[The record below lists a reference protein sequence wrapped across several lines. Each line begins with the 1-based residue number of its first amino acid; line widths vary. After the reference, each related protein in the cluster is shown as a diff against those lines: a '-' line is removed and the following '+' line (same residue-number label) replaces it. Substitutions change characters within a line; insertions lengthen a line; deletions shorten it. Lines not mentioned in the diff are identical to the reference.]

1 MVVCGDDGLAY
12 RLAAELRGVYGERV
26 TLVVPPSGRAAR
38 PSVVGRARTASALL
52 DRLVSAAVS
61 RAGGNGG
68 NGGTGSNGGTGGTG
82 GGANGGGNGGTG
94 GAGAGSGGGGGPSR
108 GGDGVLEAVEL
119 TEAVLTEAGVER
131 ATALAL
137 VYDDDEA
144 NIRAA
149 LTARRLNPRLR
160 LVLRLYN
167 RRLGHH
173 IEDLL
178 DQAAGLAAGDDASFG
193 DASTT
198 VLSDAD
204 TAAPAL
210 AASAVAGTGKLVQ
223 TEGFLLRAV
232 ERPPPAPGQVADPGL
247 CTLAL
252 LSATSTDPAGVDG
265 SEGSGEQSPRLL
277 PDEEA
282 VRAATGRATVV
293 LEQVSYGGPSL
304 PAGRGTGGVPSLTSL
319 FSRRLRWPLA
329 GLVGCVFGLAVA
341 LWLTTGVHPLGALY
355 LTLLDL
361 FAIDDPAIGASVGR
375 QVLQL
380 LSGLVGLLLLPVLLA
395 AGLEALGT
403 FRSTSGLRRPPRGLS
418 GHVVL
423 LGLGK
428 IGTRVL
434 TRLRE
439 LQIPVVCVESD
450 PEARGLA
457 TARRLRVPVVLGDV
471 TQEGVLEAA
480 KVHRAHALLAV
491 TSADTTNLEA
501 VLYARS
507 VRPDLRVVL
516 RLYDDDFATAVYRTL
531 RAAHPRALTR
541 SRSVT
546 HLAAPAF
553 AGAMFGRQILGAI
566 PVERRVLLFASVD
579 VAGHPQLEGRTVAEA
594 FRAGYWRVLAVDVEA
609 GGNGGGG
616 GGSGAGGGGRSGAG
630 GGSRSGAGGGAAGRA
645 SGATSPSAGSSA
657 ASASSGSP
665 ASASAPAASAA
676 SPASSSASAAASAS
690 SRPGGSSRPLREPGG
705 QDAGDGADSSR
716 GSGLLWN
723 LPGTYVLRREDRVV
737 LAATRLG
744 LAELLGRR
752 GRAGA

>member
-12 RLAAELRGVYGERV
+12 RLAAELRGVHGERV
-26 TLVVPPSGRAAR
+26 TLVVPPDGRTAR
-38 PSVVGRARTASALL
+38 PAVVGRARAASAALL
-52 DRLVSAAVS
+52 DRVVGAAVG
-61 RAGGNGG
+61 RGGGPNGPHGGGGTAGTGGNG
-68 NGGTGSNGGTGGTG
+68 
-82 GGANGGGNGGTG
+82 ANGNRADGNR
-94 GAGAGSGGGGGPSR
+94 A
-108 GGDGVLEAVEL
+108 DGERVLEAAEL
-119 TEAVLTEAGVER
+119 TEAVLAEAGVER

-137 VYDDDEA
+137 VHDDDET

-167 RRLGHH
+167 RRLGQH
-173 IEDLL
+173 IEELL
-178 DQAAGLAAGDDASFG
+178 DQAAALALGDGSSAGA

-198 VLSDAD
+198 VLSDAH

-210 AASAVAGTGKLVQ
+210 AAAAVAGTTKVVQ
-223 TEGFLLRAV
+223 TDSLLLRAV
-232 ERPPPAPGQVADPGL
+232 ERPPSAGGQAPGGL

-252 LSATSTDPAGVDG
+252 LSPTGPGTAGADG
-265 SEGSGEQSPRLL
+265 PGGGAEQEPRLL
-277 PDEEA
+277 PDDEE
-282 VRAATGRATVV
+282 VRRAAGRAAVV
-293 LEQVSYGGPSL
+293 LEQVSAASGGAASAT
-304 PAGRGTGGVPSLTSL
+304 AGRGVGGVPPLASL
-319 FSRRLRWPLA
+319 FSRRLRWSLA
-329 GLVGCVFGLAVA
+329 GLVACVVGLAVA
-341 LWLTTGVHPLGALY
+341 LCVVTRIPVLSAFY

-361 FAIDDPAIGASVGR
+361 FAIDDPAIGAPLGR

-395 AGLEALGT
+395 AVLEALGT
-403 FRSTSGLRRPPRGLS
+403 FRTASALRKPPRGLG

-439 LQIPVVCVESD
+439 LGVAVVCVESD

-457 TARRLRVPVVLGDV
+457 AARRLRVPVVLGDV

-480 KVHRAHALLAV
+480 KIHRASALLAV

-531 RAAHPRALTR
+531 RAAHPRASTR
-541 SRSVT
+541 SRSVS

-553 AGAMFGRQILGAI
+553 AGAMLGRRVLGAI

-579 VAGHPQLEGRTVAEA
+579 VAGHPELEGRTVAQA
-594 FRAGYWRVLAVDVEA
+594 FRAGAWRVLALEGRAEA
-609 GGNGGGG
+609 G
-616 GGSGAGGGGRSGAG
+616 ADHVLA
-630 GGSRSGAGGGAAGRA
+630 
-645 SGATSPSAGSSA
+645 
-657 ASASSGSP
+657 
-665 ASASAPAASAA
+665 
-676 SPASSSASAAASAS
+676 
-690 SRPGGSSRPLREPGG
+690 
-705 QDAGDGADSSR
+705 DG
-716 GSGLLWN
+716 
-723 LPGTYVLRREDRVV
+723 DRVV
-737 LAATRLG
+737 VAATRRG
-744 LAELLGRR
+744 LAELG
-752 GRAGA
+752 

>member
-1 MVVCGDDGLAY
+1 MMVCGDDGLAH
-12 RLAAELRGVYGERV
+12 RLAAELRGVYGEHV
-26 TLVVPPSGRAAR
+26 TLVVPPSERAVR
-38 PSVVGRARTASALL
+38 PPVVGRARPASALL
-52 DRLVSAAVS
+52 DRVDRVVSAAVS

-68 NGGTGSNGGTGGTG
+68 QP
-82 GGANGGGNGGTG
+82 
-94 GAGAGSGGGGGPSR
+94 AGADR
-108 GGDGVLEAVEL
+108 LLEAPEL
-119 TEAVLTEAGVER
+119 TEAVLADAGVER

-137 VYDDDEA
+137 VYDDDET

-167 RRLGHH
+167 RRLGQH
-173 IEDLL
+173 IEELL
-178 DQAAGLAAGDDASFG
+178 DQAAALATGDGDTAQGG

-210 AASAVAGTGKLVQ
+210 AASAVAGTSKVVQ
-223 TEGFLLRAV
+223 TDGLLLRAV
-232 ERPPPAPGQVADPGL
+232 ERPPPGPGQVADSGL

-252 LSATSTDPAGVDG
+252 LSATSSDPAGADG
-265 SEGSGEQSPRLL
+265 SEDSGEQRPRLL
-277 PDEEA
+277 PDEA
-282 VRAATGRATVV
+282 MVRTATGRGTVV
-293 LEQVSYGGPSL
+293 LEQVAYAAGPPL
-304 PAGRGTGGVPSLTSL
+304 PAGRGARRGAGRSVGVVPPLASL
-319 FSRRLRWPLA
+319 FSRRLRWSLA
-329 GLVGCVFGLAVA
+329 GLVGCVFALAVA
-341 LWLTTGVHPLGALY
+341 LWLVTGVHPLGALY

-361 FAIDDPAIGASVGR
+361 FAIDDPALGKSLGR

-395 AGLEALGT
+395 AVLEALGT
-403 FRSTSGLRRPPRGLS
+403 FRTASALRKPPRGLG

-439 LQIPVVCVESD
+439 LHIPVVCVESD

-480 KVHRAHALLAV
+480 KIHRAHALLSV

-531 RAAHPRALTR
+531 RAAHPQALTR
-541 SRSVT
+541 SRSVS

-566 PVERRVLLFASVD
+566 PVERRVLLFASMD
-579 VAGHPQLEGRTVAEA
+579 VGGHPQLEGRTVAEA
-594 FRAGYWRVLAVDVEA
+594 FRAGYWRVLALDTGVA
-609 GGNGGGG
+609 G
-616 GGSGAGGGGRSGAG
+616 SQERREPAAGDASEETGRGGRT
-630 GGSRSGAGGGAAGRA
+630 GSE
-645 SGATSPSAGSSA
+645 
-657 ASASSGSP
+657 
-665 ASASAPAASAA
+665 
-676 SPASSSASAAASAS
+676 
-690 SRPGGSSRPLREPGG
+690 LV
-705 QDAGDGADSSR
+705 
-716 GSGLLWN
+716 WN
-723 LPGTYVLRREDRVV
+723 LPETYVLRGEDRVV
-737 LAATRLG
+737 LAATRRG

-752 GRAGA
+752 ARERAGG